1 MIRNIDPKA
10 YRMLKSRAALEERP
24 IGAVLSDA
32 IRHYLAGTVSLKG
45 LKKKKGGKGL
55 ADLPVWDF
63 GPGSEQDSEEIDQVL
78 YGGRP

>member
-10 YRMLKSRAALEERP
+10 YRMLKSRAAIEERP

-32 IRHYLAGTVSLKG
+32 IRLYLAGTMG
-45 LKKKKGGKGL
+45 LKKGRRRGARSI

-63 GPGSEQDSEEIDQVL
+63 GPGSEHDSEEIDEVL

>member
-10 YRMLKSRAALEERP
+10 YRMLKSRAAIEERP

-32 IRHYLAGTVSLKG
+32 IRLYLAGTTSTKRWE
-45 LKKKKGGKGL
+45 KRGGKSI
-55 ADLPVWDF
+55 ADLPSWDF
-63 GPGSEQDSEEIDQVL
+63 GPGSERSSEEIDEVL